1 MLNVNTSNL
10 VDLVDLSEFSKTAQK
25 LTQQINQAL
34 TFDQLSQIIKQTSEH
49 YYLIAQYLLNVEN
62 NETKDLVELCKQFG
76 QIETQ
81 ALRKYYN
88 GNYIGCK
95 SLL

>member
-1 MLNVNTSNL
+1 MLNVTTNNL
-10 VDLVDLSEFSKTAQK
+10 INLSEFTKTAQK
-25 LTQQINQAL
+25 LTQQINQTL

-49 YYLIAQYLLNVEN
+49 YYLITQYLLNVEN
-62 NETKDLVELCKQFG
+62 NETKDLIDLCKQFS

-81 ALRKYYN
+81 ALLRYHN
-88 GNYIGCK
+88 GSYMGCK